1 MQIPFFRT
9 FLVTAITVG
18 LLAGPTSTYAS
29 NSSREL
35 RAARKEARQTIRPRS
50 VSSVCSSSRPLS
62 GLLVKSQ
69 ISHHIN
75 SGDPRAAGYTLVC
88 GRSCVQFIADFYYCD
103 GSKAG
108 SFGYYGTWSGNG
120 KARAYGAAGGAPAHS
135 VRAIQATAR
144 KKKCG
149 STLYLKTQ
157 RKAKAACLTFNAFS
171 ARTGSP
177 F

>member
-1 MQIPFFRT
+1 MLKRIFGALALSV
-9 FLVTAITVG
+9 LVI
-18 LLAGPTSTYAS
+18 
-29 NSSREL
+29 SSLPSQGFAQSSISGRDI
-35 RAARKEARQTIRPRS
+35 RAARKEARQNVRPRTI
-50 VSSVCSSSRPLS
+50 SSVCSSTKPLS

-103 GSKAG
+103 GTKAG
-108 SFGYYGTWSGNG
+108 SFGYYGRWDGNG

-135 VRAIQATAR
+135 VRSIQAVAR

-149 STLYLKTQ
+149 SNLFLKTS
-157 RKAKAACLTFNAFS
+157 RSAKSACLSFS
-171 ARTGSP
+171 AFASRTGSP

>member
-1 MQIPFFRT
+1 MHIPSIRT
-9 FLVTAITVG
+9 FIITAITVG
-18 LLAGPTSTYAS
+18 FFAGSAFADVS

-50 VSSVCSSSRPLS
+50 VSSICSSSRPLS

-69 ISHHIN
+69 ISHHI
-75 SGDPRAAGYTLVC
+75 SGGDPRAAGYTLVC
-88 GRSCVQFIADFYYCD
+88 GRTCVQFIADFYYCD
-103 GSKAG
+103 GTKAG
-108 SFGYYGTWSGNG
+108 SFGYYGRWNGNG

-135 VRAIQATAR
+135 VRAIQAVAR

>member
-1 MQIPFFRT
+1 MQTLFFRSLLIT
-9 FLVTAITVG
+9 TTILAI
-18 LLAGPTSTYAS
+18 LADTSHADLRS
-29 NSSREL
+29 SSREV
-35 RAARKEARQTIRPRS
+35 RAARKEARQTTRPRS

-69 ISHHIN
+69 ISHHIS

-103 GSKAG
+103 GTKAG
-108 SFGYYGTWSGNG
+108 SFGYYGRWNGNG

-144 KKKCG
+144 KKRCG